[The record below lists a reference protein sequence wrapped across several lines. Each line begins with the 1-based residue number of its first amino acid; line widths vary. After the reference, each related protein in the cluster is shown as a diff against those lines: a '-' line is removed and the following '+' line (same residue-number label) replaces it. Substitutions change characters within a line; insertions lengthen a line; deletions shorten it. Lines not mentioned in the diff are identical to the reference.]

1 MTLRFPGV
9 TSPLLPGLL
18 QDEEEEAK
26 LMKNDVF
33 ISYAREDAAAA
44 EAIVAALEAAKMRCF
59 MAPRDIPPGM
69 AWAAAVI
76 DAICETRLFL
86 LLHSAHANRSLQMAR
101 ELQLVHDRHIGVFAV
116 RLDDSPVAP
125 NIDLFLGRQNV
136 FHAVPLAPRLEGL
149 VRAVAARVGAS
160 LSAARPDNFSM

>member
-9 TSPLLPGLL
+9 TSPSLPGFLP
-18 QDEEEEAK
+18 DEDDEAN

-33 ISYAREDAAAA
+33 ISYASEDLGLA

-69 AWAAAVI
+69 ERAAAIV

-86 LLHSAHANRSLQMAR
+86 LLHSGHANRSLQMVR
-101 ELQLVHDRHIGVFAV
+101 ELQLVHDRHIAVLAV
-116 RLDDSPVAP
+116 RLDDSPANP
-125 NIDLFLGRQNV
+125 EIESFLK
-136 FHAVPLAPRLEGL
+136 
-149 VRAVAARVGAS
+149 
-160 LSAARPDNFSM
+160 